1 MKKYILGVKI
11 DDVNMNEALEI
22 VHGWL
27 QESKK
32 RYVVTPNPEFIMTAQ
47 KDLDFK
53 KILNDADLS
62 IPDGAGLKLSGK
74 VENTVPGVDF
84 MEKLVERSSDWG
96 VTIGLLGAAPGVADK
111 TAERLKKKY
120 SGIKIN
126 FAKAD
131 ILFVAFGHPKQEK
144 WIVQNLPK
152 LSVKVAMG
160 VGGSFDYISGKIP
173 RAPKWLRK
181 LGLEWLFRLIIQPWR
196 IKRQI
201 KLVKY
206 LWLLTISS

>member
-47 KDLDFK
+47 KNLDFK

-74 VENTVPGVDF
+74 VENTVPGVDL
-84 MEKLVERSSDWG
+84 MEKLVERSVDWG
-96 VTIGLLGAAPGVADK
+96 VTIGLLGAAPGVAYK
-111 TAERLKKKY
+111 TAERL
-120 SGIKIN
+120 
-126 FAKAD
+126 
-131 ILFVAFGHPKQEK
+131 
-144 WIVQNLPK
+144 
-152 LSVKVAMG
+152 
-160 VGGSFDYISGKIP
+160 
-173 RAPKWLRK
+173 
-181 LGLEWLFRLIIQPWR
+181 
-196 IKRQI
+196 
-201 KLVKY
+201 
-206 LWLLTISS
+206 